1 MTITFHY
8 CNCGLTDDYF
18 SETIMIYAPCRKA
31 TLFVNVDNLPNQEQ
45 SSVDDLLTYIKN
57 HLSEFDT
64 PLGDLEF
71 KDVNA
76 ESVYLYYDDF
86 LLKIGEKRVC
96 EVFSDFKCEEIELY
110 YFSFGGASIEY
121 KNGYRFIIHSDE
133 KIHQQSEPHVH
144 VEKNHDSPRYSLVTF
159 ERFPQDKFESR
170 DYKRDHK
177 LIQEGLKKNRD
188 RLMKMWQ
195 LATKGYGTPEMGLDG
210 RCYYAES

>member
-31 TLFVNVDNLPNQEQ
+31 TLFVNVDNLPNHEQ

-86 LLKIGEKRVC
+86 LLKIGEKSVC

-110 YFSFGGASIEY
+110 YFSVGGASIEY

-133 KIHQQSEPHVH
+133 KSISKV
-144 VEKNHDSPRYSLVTF
+144 NHTST
-159 ERFPQDKFESR
+159 
-170 DYKRDHK
+170 
-177 LIQEGLKKNRD
+177 LKKTMIPRVIHLL
-188 RLMKMWQ
+188 RLRGFHKTS
-195 LATKGYGTPEMGLDG
+195 LKAAITSAIT
-210 RCYYAES
+210 S